1 MEYSN
6 KWAETLH
13 ESN

>member
-1 MEYSN
+1 MGYSN
-6 KWAETLH
+6 KWAETLD